1 MIFNDLLIRVL
12 NGFGTDGNNCGLSM
26 PEEQSREDGN
36 DLRFHRP
43 RDRDSPTTR
52 IRRLENDRFG
62 KVWSADAI
70 QKLVLRNIDNSD
82 SEIERWWDWLL
93 DVNLRDDPR
102 IGTPLRERCKETK
115 SVCISDW
122 PIFCVIV
129 GRHNQAARDNWS
141 KDVWILY

>member
-62 KVWSADAI
+62 KV
-70 QKLVLRNIDNSD
+70 
-82 SEIERWWDWLL
+82 
-93 DVNLRDDPR
+93 
-102 IGTPLRERCKETK
+102 
-115 SVCISDW
+115 
-122 PIFCVIV
+122 
-129 GRHNQAARDNWS
+129 
-141 KDVWILY
+141 